1 MLTKTWFT
9 TALAVTLAAGPLA
22 GLAGAQ
28 KVETTKKTDWTLAM
42 TAGVRRALE
51 LAPAPASATFV
62 KTPSYVHSSGPRRL
76 GLRETKILAGV
87 GGGFVG
93 FFGGAIVGSAFTQ
106 HCHCDDPGLGGAIIG
121 APIGAALGAWLGV
134 WLAGR

>member
-1 MLTKTWFT
+1 MRETLTKTWFT

-28 KVETTKKTDWTLAM
+28 EVETTKKTDWTLAM
-42 TAGVRRALE
+42 TADVRRALE
-51 LAPAPASATFV
+51 RAPAPASATFV
-62 KTPSYVHSSGPRRL
+62 KTPRRL
-76 GLRETKILAGV
+76 GPRETKILAGV